1 MPSEEGSTR
10 PITSYAMG
18 QLELLIVGPSGERT
32 GGIARYIDEQR
43 RHLDGVSVAEY
54 RTGPG
59 NADTMVA
66 FVAGVL
72 ASLWRMV
79 RFPFRRRPDVVHVH
93 SSYRHSFYRKAFYVL
108 FVAYVWRRPVVVH
121 VHGSSFD
128 DFLDDA
134 SAPVARFQSVVLGA
148 AAAVVVLSEYW
159 RDVLAT
165 RVPDDRIVV
174 LPNAVPTEAYE
185 PAFER
190 DRQHVVFL
198 SNLIERK
205 GVAEFAAAIDAL
217 AARDDAPDFDVTV
230 AGLGPLAD
238 RVEALAEDHE
248 HVTYRGY
255 VDEAEKRRLLD
266 DATIYALPTYAE
278 GLPIA
283 LLEAMAGGAAIV
295 STPVGSIPEVVG
307 DENGRLVPAGDADAL
322 ADALYELLRAPE
334 LVRRMGRRN
343 RERAV
348 EEFSW
353 EATGDRLEAL
363 YAGLADDAERRPT
376 VPEHV
381 ESA

>member
-1 MPSEEGSTR
+1 
-10 PITSYAMG
+10 MG
-18 QLELLIVGPSGERT
+18 RIELLVVGPDGDRT
-32 GGIARYIDEQR
+32 GGVARYMDEQG
-43 RHLDGVSVAEY
+43 RHLDGVAVDEY

-59 NADTMVA
+59 SVDTTA
-66 FVAGVL
+66 ALVAGL
-72 ASLWRMV
+72 LRSLWRMAL
-79 RFPFRRRPDVVHVH
+79 FPLRRRPDVVHVH
-93 SSYRHSFYRKAFYVL
+93 SSYGRSFFRKAFYVL
-108 FVAYVWRRPVVVH
+108 FVAHVWRRPVVVH

-128 DFLDDA
+128 DFLDTD
-134 SAPVARFQSVVLGA
+134 SAALARFQSVVLGA
-148 AAAVVVLSEYW
+148 AAAVVVLSDYW

-165 RVPDDRIVV
+165 RVPDERVVV
-174 LPNAVPTEAYE
+174 LPNAVPTREYD
-185 PAFER
+185 PAFRR

-198 SNLIERK
+198 SNLVERK
-205 GVAEFAAAIDAL
+205 GVAEFAAAIDEL

-230 AGLGPLAD
+230 AGLGPLAG
-238 RVEALAEDHE
+238 RVEELAEDHE

-255 VDEAEKRRLLD
+255 VDESEKRRLLD

-307 DENGRLVPAGDADAL
+307 DDDGRLVPAGDADAL
-322 ADALYELLRAPE
+322 ADALYELLRAPA

-353 EATGDRLEAL
+353 EATALRLEAL
-363 YAGLADDAERRPT
+363 YAGLADDAEQRPN

>member
-1 MPSEEGSTR
+1 
-10 PITSYAMG
+10 MG

-108 FVAYVWRRPVVVH
+108 FATYAWRRPVVVH

-128 DFLDDA
+128 EFLDTD
-134 SAPVARFQSVVLGA
+134 SPWLARFQSFVLGA
-148 AAAVVVLSEYW
+148 ASVVVVLSEYW
-159 RDVLAT
+159 RDVLAE
-165 RVPDDRIVV
+165 RVPEEQVVV
-174 LPNAVPTEAYE
+174 LPNAVPAGEYD
-185 PAFER
+185 PDFGG

-198 SNLIERK
+198 SNLVERK
-205 GVAEFAAAIDAL
+205 GVAEFAAAVDEL
-217 AARDDAPDFDVTV
+217 ATRDDLPPFDVTV
-230 AGLGPLAD
+230 AGAGPMAD
-238 RVEALAEDHE
+238 RASALAADHE
-248 HVTYRGY
+248 HVSYVGY
-255 VDEAEKRRLLD
+255 VEEAEKRRLLE

-283 LLEAMAGGAAIV
+283 ILEAMAGGTALLT
-295 STPVGSIPEVVG
+295 TPVGSIPEVVG
-307 DENGRLVPAGDADAL
+307 DDNGRLVAPGDDQAL
-322 ADALYELLRAPE
+322 ADALAELLGSPAI
-334 LVRRMGRRN
+334 VRRMGRTN
-343 RERAV
+343 RERAR

-353 EATGDRLEAL
+353 ETTAARLCAL
-363 YAGLADDAERRPT
+363 YASLVGDAERRPVT
-376 VPEHV
+376 SGPAEAV
-381 ESA
+381 